1 LPFSLRDGEFITSHW
16 LARPGRQSVS
26 TSAAERRLRIPGVVR
41 FQRIFIE
48 RRLDGPREDF
58 EFDFD
63 LEFEFILFLAGLD
76 RKFMLVAR
84 SDAVLFFGGLYAS
97 VLVFSAFRLT
107 GPVRVD

>member
-1 LPFSLRDGEFITSHW
+1 M
-16 LARPGRQSVS
+16 V
-26 TSAAERRLRIPGVVR
+26 RL
-41 FQRIFIE
+41 QRIFIE
-48 RRLDGPREDF
+48 RRFDGPREDF

-107 GPVRVD
+107 GPIRVD

>member
-1 LPFSLRDGEFITSHW
+1 M
-16 LARPGRQSVS
+16 
-26 TSAAERRLRIPGVVR
+26 VR

-58 EFDFD
+58 EFEFDFE
-63 LEFEFILFLAGLD
+63 LEFELILFLAGLD

-84 SDAVLFFGGLYAS
+84 FDAVLFFGGLYAS

-107 GPVRVD
+107 GPIRVD